1 MSILRFL
8 GLTPARGETGAP
20 SAETETVRRIATALE
35 RLEPERA
42 RFVASFAYILSR
54 VARADMK
61 ISPEEVR
68 EMERIVMHIGALP
81 EEQAVLV
88 VQIAKTQN
96 VLFGATENFL
106 VTREFREMATREQK
120 LALLECLFAV
130 CAADRSISVVE
141 DNEISQIAGELGIE
155 HRDLVAVRSR
165 FREHLAVLK
174 DSRRL

>member
-8 GLTPARGETGAP
+8 GLAPFRLAQQEP
-20 SAETETVRRIATALE
+20 SAETETVRKIVAALD
-35 RLEPERA
+35 RMEPERA
-42 RFVASFAYILSR
+42 KFVASFAYVLSR
-54 VARADMK
+54 VARADMT
-61 ISPEEVR
+61 ISPEELR
-68 EMERIVMHIGALP
+68 EMERIVMRIGGLP

-96 VLFGATENFL
+96 MLFGATENFL
-106 VTREFREMATREQK
+106 VTREFNRIASREQK

-141 DNEISQIAGELGIE
+141 DNEISQIAAELGVE
-155 HRDLVAVRSR
+155 HRDFIAVRSR
-165 FREHLAVLK
+165 FREHLEVLK